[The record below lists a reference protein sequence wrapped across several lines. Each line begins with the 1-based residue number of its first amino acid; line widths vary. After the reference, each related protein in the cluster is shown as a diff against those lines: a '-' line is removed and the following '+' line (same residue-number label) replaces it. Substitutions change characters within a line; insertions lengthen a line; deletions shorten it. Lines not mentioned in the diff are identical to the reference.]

1 MEFQGTVKCY
11 VTFGVA
17 KIGVSRIAAP
27 PGLPAPA
34 RRYPPALF
42 SGPWRVPFM
51 NSRLTML
58 RNGTLTLDYVPLR
71 DIKCKV
77 NPEHVNDLL
86 GFDCYQ
92 GYSINKGINDMTNQ
106 IDYRNGLDLA
116 KLAYRFFLTMGKTE
130 LPSLTPNYGSL
141 VILDR
146 ENPEVIVR
154 LTRADGATRDYAVK
168 KSWASF

>member
-1 MEFQGTVKCY
+1 MLYVSGRGVLEFQGTVKCY

-58 RNGTLTLDYVPLR
+58 RNGILMIDNVTLC
-71 DIKCKV
+71 DI
-77 NPEHVNDLL
+77 
-86 GFDCYQ
+86 
-92 GYSINKGINDMTNQ
+92 
-106 IDYRNGLDLA
+106 
-116 KLAYRFFLTMGKTE
+116 
-130 LPSLTPNYGSL
+130 
-141 VILDR
+141 
-146 ENPEVIVR
+146 
-154 LTRADGATRDYAVK
+154 
-168 KSWASF
+168 